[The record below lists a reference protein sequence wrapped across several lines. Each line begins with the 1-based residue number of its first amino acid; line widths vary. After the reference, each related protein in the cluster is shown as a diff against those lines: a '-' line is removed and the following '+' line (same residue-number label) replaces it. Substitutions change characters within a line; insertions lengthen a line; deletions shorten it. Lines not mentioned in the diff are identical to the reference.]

1 MKEASANLRRLAK
14 NLYTDAAL
22 SEAFIEAMLAG
33 SSGLSAA
40 LWCHERTRKLQLAAV
55 ARPAWVPEW
64 VDLLENGHRPG
75 ASPEHEK
82 GDFYLLDAASVFMAA
97 PLGQIEKPVQR
108 LIDCCASPGGKTV
121 FAWRA
126 LKPLEVIANEV
137 IRKRTAQLIS
147 NLKRCRV
154 PAGVT
159 SFEIDY
165 LATLAG
171 ESADL
176 VVVDAPC
183 SGQGLLARGE
193 DSPGAM
199 HPATINLNCNRQR
212 RILAN
217 AAKLVC
223 PGGHLVYMTC
233 TFSPKENEGVV
244 EWFLKKFPE
253 FEAKPIASLAKN
265 QTWLSGLPLYRLM
278 PTELVGGG
286 GFTCLIRR
294 HGELDIREH
303 EIPRFIWELGET
315 R

>member
-14 NLYTDAAL
+14 SLYTDVAL
-22 SEAFIEAMLAG
+22 SEGFVEAILAG

-40 LWCHERTRKLQLAAV
+40 LWCRERSCQLSLAEV
-55 ARPAWVPEW
+55 PRPPWVPEW
-64 VDLLENGHRPG
+64 VDLLEGGHRPG
-75 ASPEHEK
+75 ASPEHEQ
-82 GDFYLLDAASVFMAA
+82 GDFYLLDAASIFMAA
-97 PLGQIEKPVQR
+97 PLCQIERPLQR
-108 LIDCCASPGGKTV
+108 IIDCCASPGGKTV

-126 LKPLEVIANEV
+126 LNPAELITNEV

-154 PAGVT
+154 PGAVI
-159 SFEIDY
+159 SYEVDY
-165 LATLAG
+165 LASLAG
-171 ESADL
+171 EAADL
-176 VVVDAPC
+176 VLVDAPC

-217 AAKLVC
+217 ASKLVC

-233 TFSPKENEGVV
+233 TFSPKENEGVI
-244 EWFLKKFPE
+244 EWFLKKFSD
-253 FEAKPIASLAKN
+253 FEATSVLSLAKH
-265 QTWLSGLPLYRLM
+265 QTWLSDVPMYRLM

-286 GFTCLIRR
+286 GFTCLLRR
-294 HGELDIREH
+294 RGEIEVRPH
-303 EIPRFIWELGET
+303 QIPRFIWE